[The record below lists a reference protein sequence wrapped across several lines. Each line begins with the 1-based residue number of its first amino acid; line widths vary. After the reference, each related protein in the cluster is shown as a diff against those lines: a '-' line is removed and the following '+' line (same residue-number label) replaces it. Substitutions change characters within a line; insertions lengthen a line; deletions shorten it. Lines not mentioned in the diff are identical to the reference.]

1 VFALTPGLVSTTIK
15 DPIEE
20 SIGLISSLFYYPL
33 NGLMKFLFSKTPE
46 KGAQTTIYC
55 AIEPSLQKSKDLYF
69 QFV

>member
-1 VFALTPGLVSTTIK
+1 MEQSM
-15 DPIEE
+15 
-20 SIGLISSLFYYPL
+20 GLIPLLFYYPL
-33 NGLMKFLFSKTPE
+33 NYLMKFLFSKTPE